1 MEKSDRL
8 NITLK
13 IGTRQFP
20 MVVARADEYAYRQAE
35 KLINERMHYYADR
48 FPQQGSETYLMM
60 TLLDVAVRLK
70 QKEFAT
76 DSTPMVSALEGLLK
90 DLESALPKD

>member
-1 MEKSDRL
+1 METSDRL

-13 IGTRQFP
+13 IGMRQFP
-20 MVVARADEYAYRQAE
+20 MTVARADEYAYRQAE
-35 KLINERMHYYADR
+35 QLINERMRYYADR
-48 FPQQGSETYLMM
+48 FPQQGNETYLMM

-76 DSTPMVSALEGLLK
+76 DSAPMESALEGILK
-90 DLESALPKD
+90 DLEGALPQD